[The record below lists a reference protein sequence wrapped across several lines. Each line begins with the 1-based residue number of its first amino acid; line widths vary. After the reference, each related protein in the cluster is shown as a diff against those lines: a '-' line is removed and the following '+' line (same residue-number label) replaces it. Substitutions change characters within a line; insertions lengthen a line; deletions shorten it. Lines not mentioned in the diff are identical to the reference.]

1 MLTNGGETKKMA
13 IKIPEIYSEKEIA
26 ILQGAGFT
34 FNSYYKEWV
43 RDVNEVP
50 ERLAK
55 YNDGVIEIEVSNWD
69 DSKHDYVVS
78 IHLFTDMGELR
89 KYL

>member
-1 MLTNGGETKKMA
+1 MRMNDGEMKKMA
-13 IKIPEIYSEKEIA
+13 VKIPDIYSGKEIA

-69 DSKHDYVVS
+69 DSKHDYVTS
-78 IHLFTDMGELR
+78 IHLFTDVEELR